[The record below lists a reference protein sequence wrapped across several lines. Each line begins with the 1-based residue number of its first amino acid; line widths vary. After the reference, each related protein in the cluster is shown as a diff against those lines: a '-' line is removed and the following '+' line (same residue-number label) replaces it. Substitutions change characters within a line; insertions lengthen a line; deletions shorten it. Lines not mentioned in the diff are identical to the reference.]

1 MRLIVRRDG
10 HRRQLIRLTELRNQ
24 VEGDSIERPECL
36 MVPPVSLG
44 LGELELG
51 AQNVRL
57 CLHELRLIISALCL
71 GLHDARLTAKNDELS
86 H

>member
-1 MRLIVRRDG
+1 
-10 HRRQLIRLTELRNQ
+10 
-24 VEGDSIERPECL
+24 